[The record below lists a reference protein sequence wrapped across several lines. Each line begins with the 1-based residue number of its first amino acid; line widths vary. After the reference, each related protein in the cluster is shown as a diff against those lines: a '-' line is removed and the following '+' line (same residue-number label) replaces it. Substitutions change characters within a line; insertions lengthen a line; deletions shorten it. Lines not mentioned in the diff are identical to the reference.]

1 MTPPLSLFHH
11 IVNCAAAFHDAHEI
25 IIVQLSSLII
35 LLDLEWRH
43 LTLLLLLFLAI
54 HRLVCL
60 AENIGVCISLHFL
73 ILLNVKL
80 TVKVTRF

>member
-43 LTLLLLLFLAI
+43 LTLKI
-54 HRLVCL
+54 NYEN
-60 AENIGVCISLHFL
+60 ENIFIGIYLKIDKIYDLFYYKNS
-73 ILLNVKL
+73 
-80 TVKVTRF
+80 